1 MQNFL
6 KLALVGVVLLAGVAL
21 PTFVSAP
28 AHAAIAQDEGEGG
41 GEGGGDEGGE
51 GGGGEEGGGESGGG
65 GEEGGGD

>member
-6 KLALVGVVLLAGVAL
+6 KLALVGVYLLAGVAL
-21 PTFVSAP
+21 PTFASSP
-28 AHAAIAQDEGEGG
+28 AQAAIAQDEGGEGG

-51 GGGGEEGGGESGGG
+51 GGGGEEGGSGGG